1 MRYKLF
7 TTLIASTV
15 LFWGPSIGSS
25 GVTDA
30 VPAGVQVHKANF
42 GWHTDDAA
50 EAKLLVDLNTAVFEF
65 AAGDSKSLLAA
76 SAR

>member
-1 MRYKLF
+1 MRYKLL

-30 VPAGVQVHKANF
+30 VPAGVQVHKAIF
-42 GWHTDDAA
+42 GWHTDDAV

-65 AAGDSKSLLAA
+65 TADDSKSLLASA
-76 SAR
+76 SR